1 MPPNSASFSKIDQIV
16 LKKYTSVPKAIMKRV
31 RVASIHLFSPEKER
45 VMDRE
50 IMTVEQVADY
60 LQISKKSVYQLV
72 HEGKLPASKVL
83 NKWRFNRHSI
93 RQWIASNQ
101 STTQEH
107 A

>member
-1 MPPNSASFSKIDQIV
+1 
-16 LKKYTSVPKAIMKRV
+16 MKRIM
-31 RVASIHLFSPEKER
+31 VAGIYLLAEKER

-93 RQWIASNQ
+93 KQWIASNQ

>member
-1 MPPNSASFSKIDQIV
+1 
-16 LKKYTSVPKAIMKRV
+16 
-31 RVASIHLFSPEKER
+31 
-45 VMDRE
+45 MDRE

-93 RQWIASNQ
+93 KQWIASNQ
-101 STTQEH
+101 STTI
-107 A
+107 ASS

>member
-1 MPPNSASFSKIDQIV
+1 
-16 LKKYTSVPKAIMKRV
+16 
-31 RVASIHLFSPEKER
+31 
-45 VMDRE
+45 MDRE

-83 NKWRFNRHSI
+83 NKWRFNRHSVK
-93 RQWIASNQ
+93 QWIASNQ